1 MTTIKSNS
9 KFWNKICENKGWTT
23 RQSDVNTLYMLHFL
37 LRMVLFSL
45 YIWIHLDAT
54 ERGVNL
60 GCPLLVREFIGRPN
74 PSLMAF
80 SLGGR
85 ALAGPP
91 FGSFVLTFLQ

>member
-1 MTTIKSNS
+1 M
-9 KFWNKICENKGWTT
+9 
-23 RQSDVNTLYMLHFL
+23 NTLFWLHFL
-37 LRMVLFSL
+37 LRLFLFSL

-54 ERGVNL
+54 EGGVNL
-60 GCPLLVREFIGRPN
+60 GRPLLAREFLGRPD
-74 PSLMAF
+74 PSLIAF